1 MKFSWWKALIILS
14 LGLNCMIAGAVAYR
28 YFFGGPLSRPH
39 GPGTFWDDIPQQ
51 NQAAHAELR
60 EKMSASREKMHA
72 ARTRIMESLGA
83 QTPDRT
89 RISGELDT
97 INKLQADMER
107 MVIDQMLQDVQALP
121 RKSGRHFW
129 LIYSAAYSAEGVM
142 VRAWVWA
149 CAGAGMT
156 TADINRTSTLISAG
170 FYA

>member
-121 RKSGRHFW
+121 PEKREAFLADIQRSIFCRRGDGPGMGMGMLRGRDDHGRH
-129 LIYSAAYSAEGVM
+129 
-142 VRAWVWA
+142 
-149 CAGAGMT
+149 
-156 TADINRTSTLISAG
+156 
-170 FYA
+170 